1 MPRLDSS
8 LVHKIVQLAGEGM
21 KRRAIA
27 RALCLS
33 RNTVRRVLE
42 KHARAREEVHTALP
56 QPSQRAPRPSILD
69 VHRPQID
76 ALLGKYPKI
85 TAQRVFEE
93 LRGAGFGGGYTR
105 VKEVVAD
112 LRPKPAPTPSL
123 ETPPRVPGDLGE
135 CDWALYKI
143 AFTHAKA
150 TEVQA
155 FGYTLRYSTRKYYGF
170 HEGNG
175 LHPLMD
181 GHVAAF
187 ARFRGAARRCKYDS
201 QKPVVLRWEGNQPI
215 YNLRFIDF
223 AVHYEFGVVACTRG
237 EPNEKPRVERSFWE
251 LEQSFFNGRSFR
263 DLADLKAQLA
273 HWLDTIA
280 DRRPLSRDR
289 HHTRLE
295 RFAEEQP
302 LLRPLPLHPYDTA
315 QVAYRICDLMGFVPW
330 EGNWYSLPYEHVTE
344 LLPIR
349 VTGSE
354 LFVYK
359 PDLTCVA
366 RHALRPRG
374 AQLRAVLPGHRPP
387 RAERGPDLDQLRAA
401 FADLSGPATEF
412 LAALERQRPRSAG
425 HHARRVLA
433 LREGFSTADVAAAL
447 AHALAHGAFEHDS
460 VERILLARARPR
472 RLDEYIAEE
481 SAQRLRAAVA
491 ESCTEPRDLAE
502 YDALPCRGALPD
514 PSPTPPPDGASTCE
528 SDPAPAPPARPAS
541 ASRSTSTG

>member
-1 MPRLDSS
+1 MPRPDSS

-27 RALCLS
+27 RALRLS

-42 KHARAREEVHTALP
+42 DHALAREAVHTALP
-56 QPSQRAPRPSILD
+56 SPPARAPRPSILD
-69 VHRPQID
+69 AHRPLID
-76 ALLGKYPKI
+76 ALLGKYPRI

-93 LRGAGFGGGYTR
+93 LRGAGYGGGYTR
-105 VKEVVAD
+105 VKDVVAEK
-112 LRPKPAPTPSL
+112 RPRPAPTPSL

-135 CDWALYKI
+135 CDWSPYKV
-143 AFTHAKA
+143 AFTHAKV
-150 TEVQA
+150 EVQA

-170 HEGNG
+170 YEGNG

-181 GHVAAF
+181 GHVQTF
-187 ARFRGAARRCKYDS
+187 ARFKGAARRCKYDS
-201 QKPVVLRWEGNQPI
+201 QKPVVLRWEGDQPI
-215 YNLRFIDF
+215 YNPRFIDF

-273 HWLDTIA
+273 YWLDNVA
-280 DRRPLSRDR
+280 DRRPLSKDR
-289 HHTRLE
+289 RHTRLAL
-295 RFAEEQP
+295 FAEEQP
-302 LLRPLPLHPYDTA
+302 LLRPLPRHPYDTA

-349 VTGSE
+349 VTASE

-374 AQLRAVLPGHRPP
+374 AQERAVLPGHRPP
-387 RAERGPDLDQLRAA
+387 RAEHGPDLDQLRAA
-401 FADLSGPATEF
+401 FAALGGPAPDF

-433 LREGFSTADVAAAL
+433 LREGFSCEDLALAL
-447 AHALAHGAFEHDS
+447 AHALAHGAVEHDA

-472 RLDEYIAEE
+472 RLDEYVAEE
-481 SAQRLRAAVA
+481 FAQRQRAAVD
-491 ESCTEPRDLAE
+491 ESQTEPRDLAE
-502 YDALPCRGALPD
+502 YDTLPCRGAAPA
-514 PSPTPPPDGASTCE
+514 PSPMSATGESICA
-528 SDPAPAPPARPAS
+528 SDPAPAPPTRPAS
-541 ASRSTSTG
+541 GSRSTSTG